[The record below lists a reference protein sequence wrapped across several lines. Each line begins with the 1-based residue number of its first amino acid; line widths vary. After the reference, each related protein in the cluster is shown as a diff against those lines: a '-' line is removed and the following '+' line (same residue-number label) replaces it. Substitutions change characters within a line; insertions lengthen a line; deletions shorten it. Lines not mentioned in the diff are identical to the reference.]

1 MISSAIQIGCRS
13 FNWRSRTLYII
24 IVTVNARMVTVERP
38 FVTLE
43 EDTGLQY
50 SKDVVDNLKER
61 MKMWLA
67 NLDKLLGL
75 GA

>member
-1 MISSAIQIGCRS
+1 
-13 FNWRSRTLYII
+13 
-24 IVTVNARMVTVERP
+24 MVTVERP